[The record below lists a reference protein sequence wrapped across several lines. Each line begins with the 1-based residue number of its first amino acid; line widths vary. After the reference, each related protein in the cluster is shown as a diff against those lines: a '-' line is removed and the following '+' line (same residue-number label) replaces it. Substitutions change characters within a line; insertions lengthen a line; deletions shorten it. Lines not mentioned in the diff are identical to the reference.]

1 MSPRGKS
8 RVWPSAAVV
17 FVVALAVRLAHV
29 LALRESPYFA
39 RPVLDAETYY
49 WAARALAAGEGWAE
63 RVYWQP
69 PGYPYFLAAVLRV
82 AGPGFL
88 APRLVQAVLGALT
101 AALTC
106 ALGARVFGRA
116 VGLGA
121 GLVVALYGLLIYY
134 DAELLAPSLAI
145 SLQMATLWS
154 AARAPDERG
163 GRGWLL
169 TGLLGGLTAV
179 VNAPAL
185 VLLPVLGIAARRRIG
200 WVLLGAILAIAP
212 VTARNWIQG
221 RELVLISSNGGI
233 NLYLGNN
240 PRYDETV
247 GLRPGRDW
255 QALVRAPALQGVT
268 GAGPASR
275 FFTERV
281 SAYAGQDPG
290 GFVRLQVRKIG
301 LLLQGNEIPRNQE
314 IYPTRTWSPVLRALL
329 WKAPGIAFP
338 FGLLLPLAV
347 VGLGVAGR
355 RAPVLAA
362 SVVLLGLT
370 VVAFFVT
377 ARYRAPLVPLL
388 ALFAAAAVRW
398 AVVEASP
405 RARLAAAA
413 VAAAVYLLA
422 NARTGTDAVAD
433 ERRRRAG
440 PGPLARERGPAPG
453 GPRAVRAARPGGADL
468 VRRLVRRRP
477 AGDRARPAR
486 QGGGGSHADPRAPA
500 RVPGHRGPSGAG
512 CDRRRLRARGG
523 GLRGPRG
530 GPRRRQRPGPTAH
543 GGGGDAARLTGREPR
558 RRLSRPGLRRAADAR
573 VLGPTGRELAHRV
586 HIGGFL
592 DAASDVL

>member
-1 MSPRGKS
+1 VSPRGTP

-29 LALRESPYFA
+29 LALRASPYFA

-106 ALGARVFGRA
+106 ALGARVFGSA

-134 DAELLAPSLAI
+134 DAEFLPPSLAI
-145 SLQMATLWS
+145 SLQMATLWA
-154 AARAPDERG
+154 AARAPDECG
-163 GRGWLL
+163 GRGWCL

-185 VLLPVLGIAARRRIG
+185 VLLPILGIAARRRIG

-221 RELVLISSNGGI
+221 RELVVISSNGGI

-247 GLRPGRDW
+247 GLRPGREW

-281 SAYAGQDPG
+281 SAYAGRDPG

-314 IYPTRTWSPVLRALL
+314 IYPTRAWSPVLRALL

-377 ARYRAPLVPLL
+377 ARYRAALVPLL

-398 AVVEASP
+398 AVGEASP
-405 RARLAAAA
+405 RARLAAAGA
-413 VAAAVYLLA
+413 AAAVYVLANVGQGPMSSRMNADAEQGLAHWLESEGRRPEALALYERLAQEAPTSFDAWYGVAQLATALGQPDKAGAAVTRIRGLQPEFPDTAVLLA
-422 NARTGTDAVAD
+422 
-433 ERRRRAG
+433 
-440 PGPLARERGPAPG
+440 
-453 GPRAVRAARPGGADL
+453 RAAIAAGCGLEAEGFAARALALDGGSDL
-468 VRRLVRRRP
+468 SRRLMAEAATLRASP
-477 AGDRARPAR
+477 AGSPAGGCPDRVFV
-486 QGGGGSHADPRAPA
+486 APLTL
-500 RVPGHRGPSGAG
+500 PS
-512 CDRRRLRARGG
+512 
-523 GLRGPRG
+523 
-530 GPRRRQRPGPTAH
+530 
-543 GGGGDAARLTGREPR
+543 
-558 RRLSRPGLRRAADAR
+558 
-573 VLGPTGRELAHRV
+573 
-586 HIGGFL
+586 
-592 DAASDVL
+592 

>member
-1 MSPRGKS
+1 MSPQGKL
-8 RVWPSAAVV
+8 RIWPSAVVV
-17 FVVALAVRLAHV
+17 FLVAFAVRLAHV
-29 LALRESPYFA
+29 YALRQSPYFA

-49 WAARALAAGEGWAE
+49 WAARALAAGEGWDE

-88 APRLVQAVLGALT
+88 APRLVQALLGALT

-121 GLVVALYGLLIYY
+121 GLVVALYGLLIHY

-145 SLQMATLWS
+145 CLQMATLWA
-154 AARAPDERG
+154 AARAPEERG

-169 TGLLGGLTAV
+169 TGLLGGLTAL

-185 VLLPVLGIAARRRIG
+185 VLLPILGIAARRRIG
-200 WVLLGAILAIAP
+200 WVVLGAILAITP

-221 RELVLISSNGGI
+221 GELVLISSNGGI

-255 QALVRAPALQGVT
+255 QALVRAPALHGVA
-268 GAGPASR
+268 GAGAASR

-281 SAYAGQDPG
+281 TAYARQDPG
-290 GFVRLQVRKIG
+290 GFVRLQLRKLG
-301 LLLQGNEIPRNQE
+301 LLLAGNEIPRNQE
-314 IYPTRTWSPVLRALL
+314 IYPARAWSPALRLLL
-329 WKAPGIAFP
+329 WKVPGLAFP

-347 VGLGVAGR
+347 VGLGASAR
-355 RAPVLAA
+355 RAPVLAV

-388 ALFAAAAVRW
+388 ALFAAAGVRW
-398 AVVEASP
+398 ALVEASP
-405 RARLAAAA
+405 RARVAAAA
-413 VAAAVYLLA
+413 VAVAVYLVANVGQGPMPTRMNPDAEQGLA
-422 NARTGTDAVAD
+422 HWLESEGQRAEALALYERLAEETPASFDAWYGVAQLATELGQPD
-433 ERRRRAG
+433 KAG
-440 PGPLARERGPAPG
+440 AALARIRALEPEFPDTALLLARAALAAGCGPEAERFAA
-453 GPRAVRAARPGGADL
+453 RAVSLDGGSDLARRFLSEAGTLRASPSGS
-468 VRRLVRRRP
+468 P
-477 AGDRARPAR
+477 AAGCPAR
-486 QGGGGSHADPRAPA
+486 IFVAPLTL
-500 RVPGHRGPSGAG
+500 PS
-512 CDRRRLRARGG
+512 
-523 GLRGPRG
+523 
-530 GPRRRQRPGPTAH
+530 
-543 GGGGDAARLTGREPR
+543 
-558 RRLSRPGLRRAADAR
+558 
-573 VLGPTGRELAHRV
+573 
-586 HIGGFL
+586 
-592 DAASDVL
+592 

>member
-1 MSPRGKS
+1 
-8 RVWPSAAVV
+8 
-17 FVVALAVRLAHV
+17 
-29 LALRESPYFA
+29 
-39 RPVLDAETYY
+39 
-49 WAARALAAGEGWAE
+49 
-63 RVYWQP
+63 
-69 PGYPYFLAAVLRV
+69 
-82 AGPGFL
+82 
-88 APRLVQAVLGALT
+88 
-101 AALTC
+101 
-106 ALGARVFGRA
+106 
-116 VGLGA
+116 
-121 GLVVALYGLLIYY
+121 
-134 DAELLAPSLAI
+134 
-145 SLQMATLWS
+145 MATLWS

-169 TGLLGGLTAV
+169 SGLLGGLTAV

-185 VLLPVLGIAARRRIG
+185 VLLPILGIAARRRIG

-268 GAGPASR
+268 SAGPASR

-398 AVVEASP
+398 AVVETSP
-405 RARLAAAA
+405 RARLAAAGA
-413 VAAAVYLLA
+413 AAAVYLLA
-422 NARTGTDAVAD
+422 NVGQGPMPSRMNADAEQGLAHWLESEGRRPEALTLYERLAQEAPTSFDAWYGVAQLATALGQPDKAGAALTRIRGLQPEFPDTAVLLARAAIAAGCGPEAEGFAARAVALD
-433 ERRRRAG
+433 G
-440 PGPLARERGPAPG
+440 GSDLARRLMAEAATL
-453 GPRAVRAARPGGADL
+453 RAS
-468 VRRLVRRRP
+468 P
-477 AGDRARPAR
+477 AGSPAGGCPDRVFV
-486 QGGGGSHADPRAPA
+486 APLTL
-500 RVPGHRGPSGAG
+500 PS
-512 CDRRRLRARGG
+512 
-523 GLRGPRG
+523 
-530 GPRRRQRPGPTAH
+530 
-543 GGGGDAARLTGREPR
+543 
-558 RRLSRPGLRRAADAR
+558 
-573 VLGPTGRELAHRV
+573 
-586 HIGGFL
+586 
-592 DAASDVL
+592 

>member
-185 VLLPVLGIAARRRIG
+185 VLLPILGIAARRRIG

-329 WKAPGIAFP
+329 WKGPGIAFP

-377 ARYRAPLVPLL
+377 ARYRAALVPLL
-388 ALFAAAAVRW
+388 ALFAAAALRW

-405 RARLAAAA
+405 RARLAAAGAATAVYMLANVGQGPMPSRMNADAEQGLAHWLESEGRRPEALTLYERLAQEAPNSFDAWYGVAQLATALGQPDKAGAALTRIRGLQPEFPDTAVLLARAAIAAGCGPEAEGFAARA
-413 VAAAVYLLA
+413 VALD
-422 NARTGTDAVAD
+422 GGSD
-433 ERRRRAG
+433 
-440 PGPLARERGPAPG
+440 LARRLMAE
-453 GPRAVRAARPGGADL
+453 AAT
-468 VRRLVRRRP
+468 
-477 AGDRARPAR
+477 
-486 QGGGGSHADPRAPA
+486 
-500 RVPGHRGPSGAG
+500 
-512 CDRRRLRARGG
+512 LRA
-523 GLRGPRG
+523 
-530 GPRRRQRPGPTAH
+530 
-543 GGGGDAARLTGREPR
+543 
-558 RRLSRPGLRRAADAR
+558 
-573 VLGPTGRELAHRV
+573 
-586 HIGGFL
+586 
-592 DAASDVL
+592 

>member
-1 MSPRGKS
+1 VSPRGKS
-8 RVWPSAAVV
+8 GVWPSAAVV
-17 FVVALAVRLAHV
+17 FVVAFAVRLAHV

-106 ALGARVFGRA
+106 TLGARVFGRA

-121 GLVVALYGLLIYY
+121 GLVVAFYGLLVYY

-145 SLQMATLWS
+145 CLQTATLWS

-185 VLLPVLGIAARRRIG
+185 VLLPILGIAARRRIG

-281 SAYAGQDPG
+281 SAFAGQDPG

-314 IYPTRTWSPVLRALL
+314 IYPTRAWSPVLRALL
-329 WKAPGIAFP
+329 WKVPGIAFP

-355 RAPVLAA
+355 RAPVLVA

-422 NARTGTDAVAD
+422 NVGQGPMPSRMNADAEQGLAHWLESEGRRPEALALYERLAQGAPTSFDAWYGVAQLATALGQPDKAGAALTRIRGLQPEFPDTAILLARAAIAAGCGPEAEGFAARAVALD
-433 ERRRRAG
+433 G
-440 PGPLARERGPAPG
+440 DSDLARRLMAE
-453 GPRAVRAARPGGADL
+453 AATL
-468 VRRLVRRRP
+468 RLSPDGSP
-477 AGDRARPAR
+477 AGGCPDRVFV
-486 QGGGGSHADPRAPA
+486 APLTL
-500 RVPGHRGPSGAG
+500 PS
-512 CDRRRLRARGG
+512 
-523 GLRGPRG
+523 
-530 GPRRRQRPGPTAH
+530 
-543 GGGGDAARLTGREPR
+543 
-558 RRLSRPGLRRAADAR
+558 
-573 VLGPTGRELAHRV
+573 
-586 HIGGFL
+586 
-592 DAASDVL
+592 

>member
-1 MSPRGKS
+1 MSPQGKL

-17 FVVALAVRLAHV
+17 FLVALAVRLAHV
-29 LALRESPYFA
+29 VALRESPYFA

-49 WAARALAAGEGWAE
+49 WAARALAAGEGWEE

-69 PGYPYFLAAVLRV
+69 PGYPYFLATVLRI

-121 GLVVALYGLLIYY
+121 GLVVALYGLLVYY

-145 SLQMATLWS
+145 CLQMATLWS
-154 AARAPDERG
+154 AARAPEERG
-163 GRGWLL
+163 GRGWLA

-185 VLLPVLGIAARRRIG
+185 VLLPVLAVAARRRAG
-200 WVLLGAILAIAP
+200 WVLLGAVLAIAP

-221 RELVLISSNGGI
+221 GELLLISSNGGI

-240 PRYDETV
+240 PRSDETV
-247 GLRPGRDW
+247 GMRPGRDW
-255 QALVRAPALQGVT
+255 QALVRAPALHGVT

-281 SAYAGQDPG
+281 TAYARQDPG
-290 GFVRLQVRKIG
+290 GFARLQIRKLG
-301 LLLQGNEIPRNQE
+301 LLLAGNEIPRNQE
-314 IYPTRTWSPVLRALL
+314 IYPTRAWSPVLRVLL
-329 WKAPGIAFP
+329 WKVPGLAFP

-355 RAPVLAA
+355 RAPVLAV
-362 SVVLLGLT
+362 SLVLLGLT

-388 ALFAAAAVRW
+388 ALFAAAGVRW
-398 AVVEASP
+398 ALVEATP
-405 RARLAAAA
+405 RARVVAA
-413 VAAAVYLLA
+413 VIAGAVYLLA
-422 NARTGTDAVAD
+422 NVGQGPMPPRMNADAEEGLAHWLESEGRRPEALALYERLAAETPRSFDAWYGVAQLATVLGQPDKAGAALVRIRGLQPDFPDTALLLARAALAAGCASEAEGFASRAAALDGSSALARRLMGEARALRALPAGSPAGGCPDRVFVA
-433 ERRRRAG
+433 
-440 PGPLARERGPAPG
+440 PLA
-453 GPRAVRAARPGGADL
+453 L
-468 VRRLVRRRP
+468 
-477 AGDRARPAR
+477 
-486 QGGGGSHADPRAPA
+486 
-500 RVPGHRGPSGAG
+500 PS
-512 CDRRRLRARGG
+512 
-523 GLRGPRG
+523 
-530 GPRRRQRPGPTAH
+530 
-543 GGGGDAARLTGREPR
+543 
-558 RRLSRPGLRRAADAR
+558 
-573 VLGPTGRELAHRV
+573 
-586 HIGGFL
+586 
-592 DAASDVL
+592 

>member
-1 MSPRGKS
+1 VSPRGKS

-281 SAYAGQDPG
+281 SAYAGQDPS

-377 ARYRAPLVPLL
+377 ARYRAALVPLL
-388 ALFAAAAVRW
+388 ALFAAAALRW

-405 RARLAAAA
+405 RARLAAAGAATAVYMLANVGQGPMPSRMNADAEQGLAHWLESEGRRPEALTLYERLAQEAPNSFDAWYGVAQLATALGQPDKAGAALTRIRGLQPEFPDTAVLLARAAIAAGCGPEAEGFAARA
-413 VAAAVYLLA
+413 VALD
-422 NARTGTDAVAD
+422 GGSD
-433 ERRRRAG
+433 
-440 PGPLARERGPAPG
+440 LARRLMAE
-453 GPRAVRAARPGGADL
+453 AAT
-468 VRRLVRRRP
+468 
-477 AGDRARPAR
+477 
-486 QGGGGSHADPRAPA
+486 
-500 RVPGHRGPSGAG
+500 
-512 CDRRRLRARGG
+512 LRA
-523 GLRGPRG
+523 
-530 GPRRRQRPGPTAH
+530 
-543 GGGGDAARLTGREPR
+543 
-558 RRLSRPGLRRAADAR
+558 
-573 VLGPTGRELAHRV
+573 
-586 HIGGFL
+586 
-592 DAASDVL
+592 